1 MYGVKNGG
9 FRFASYYGD
18 HMVLQKAPE
27 RAVLWGYGPDDAE
40 VTVFLSGG
48 PVTNNAPAVSV
59 AAGIWKVALVP
70 MEAGGPYNLTAVLQN
85 NHSITITDVLFGD
98 VWLCGGQSNMAFTTS
113 QVFNASEELALVSKF
128 PQVRIFMA
136 ALEQSYT
143 ELTDMAGVEVPWS
156 VPTAKLLGGGDFKHY
171 SAVCWMFG
179 RHLYNVLKYP
189 IGLVTSCWGGT
200 PVEAWSSPRALQH
213 CDLDRINGRNL
224 DNVSLQDVIHCCLRC
239 YVDFVYICPEVSTY
253 RKASLSEGFPNIRWH
268 QTADYGFAPNLRMKN
283 TFMAVAMDLGDEM
296 SPFGSIHPRDKQD
309 VAYRLSLGARAVA
322 YGEEGVSF
330 QGPFPSRVLVNDQY
344 INVTYD
350 QRVSVTQS
358 KDIFQICCSVVR
370 APCDSLSL
378 WVPAPILQWGLSA
391 VQVSTNYCSMNNV
404 AGLRYAW
411 RDWPCDFKA
420 CPVYSADGVLPA
432 PPFTLIR
439 WPDKQ

>member
-1 MYGVKNGG
+1 
-9 FRFASYYGD
+9 
-18 HMVLQKAPE
+18 MVLQKAPE
-27 RAVLWGYGPDDAE
+27 GCFVGLWTDDAE

-48 PVTNNAPAVSV
+48 PVTNNAPTVSV
-59 AAGIWKVALVP
+59 AAGKWRMTLVP

-85 NHSITITDVLFGD
+85 NHGITLTDVLFGD
-98 VWLCGGQSNMAFTTS
+98 VWLCGGQGNMAFTTS
-113 QVFNASEELALVSKF
+113 LVFNVSEELARVSKF

-136 ALEQSYT
+136 ALEQSDT
-143 ELTDMAGVEVPWS
+143 ELTDLAGVEVPWS
-156 VPTAKLLGGGDFKHY
+156 VPTAK
-171 SAVCWMFG
+171 
-179 RHLYNVLKYP
+179 
-189 IGLVTSCWGGT
+189 
-200 PVEAWSSPRALQH
+200 AWSSPRALQH
-213 CDLDRINGRNL
+213 CDLDRINGFPMPYTPSMYLSKRTNSVL
-224 DNVSLQDVIHCCLRC
+224 WNAMIHPLLNMTIKGAIW
-239 YVDFVYICPEVSTY
+239 YQGKTAWGLYIYPEVSTY

-330 QGPFPSRVLVNDQY
+330 QGPFPRWVLVNDQY

-350 QRVSVTQS
+350 QSVCHS
-358 KDIFQICCSVVR
+358 FERYFS
-370 APCDSLSL
+370 
-378 WVPAPILQWGLSA
+378 
-391 VQVSTNYCSMNNV
+391 

-432 PPFTLIR
+432 PPFTPNR

>member
-1 MYGVKNGG
+1 MYSGLQ
-9 FRFASYYGD
+9 FASYYGD

-27 RAVLWGYGPDDAE
+27 RAVLWGYGPDDTE

-48 PVTNNAPAVSV
+48 PFTNNAPAVSV
-59 AAGIWKVALVP
+59 AAGKWRMTLDP
-70 MEAGGPYNLTAVLQN
+70 MEAGGPYNVTAVLQN
-85 NHSITITDVLFGD
+85 NHSITLTDVLFGD

-113 QVFNASEELALVSKF
+113 LVFKASEELALASKF
-128 PQVRIFMA
+128 LQEWRCPGLSPQQVWIG
-136 ALEQSYT
+136 S
-143 ELTDMAGVEVPWS
+143 GVMGE
-156 VPTAKLLGGGDFKHY
+156 DFKHY

-179 RHLYNVLKYP
+179 RHLYKALKYP

-200 PVEAWSSPRALQH
+200 PVEAWSSPRALKH
-213 CDLDRINGRNL
+213 CDLDRINGIPMPYTPSMYLSKRTNSVVECHDPSTSQHDL
-224 DNVSLQDVIHCCLRC
+224 WYQVCL
-239 YVDFVYICPEVSTY
+239 YICPEVSTY
-253 RKASLSEGFPNIRWH
+253 IKASLSEGFPNIRWH

-296 SPFGSIHPRDKQD
+296 SPFGSIHPRDKQG

-344 INVTYD
+344 LNIIYN
-350 QRVSVTQS
+350 QRIFVAQS
-358 KDIFQICCSVVR
+358 KDIFQKV
-370 APCDSLSL
+370 
-378 WVPAPILQWGLSA
+378 WVPAPILQWGVNA
-391 VQVSTNYCSMNNV
+391 VQVYTNYCSMDNV

-432 PPFTLIR
+432 PPFTLNR
-439 WPDKQ
+439 WPDEQ